1 MTNDADLKAIKLAS
15 IIGAKL
21 TGIDFS
27 KPLSQKDYD
36 DVYEALIEHQVIFF
50 S

>member
-1 MTNDADLKAIKLAS
+1 MDSTDLKIIKLTS
-15 IIGAKL
+15 IISAKL
-21 TGIDFS
+21 AGIDFS